1 MIFDTLTVFMA
12 APAVVSI
19 ARSLEESMLAPASDS
34 MAPWRSPRW
43 PSGLHGSLADEF
55 MVVRAWM

>member
-19 ARSLEESMLAPASDS
+19 ARSLEESMLALASDS
-34 MAPWRSPRW
+34 MAP
-43 PSGLHGSLADEF
+43 
-55 MVVRAWM
+55 